1 MEGIKYLTEVVG
13 IGPSALEFKDEKLLV
28 LFGENS
34 PEELLEFSVAHRVE
48 AGLTGEVMA
57 GDVMVIDREEYAVT
71 AVGDVANKT
80 LEELGHV
87 TLRFDGAEEA
97 QLPGNIH
104 LFPDRFPDIKD
115 GARILIRR

>member
-13 IGPSALEFKDEKLLV
+13 IGPSALEFEGEKLLV

-34 PEELLEFSVAHRVE
+34 PEELLEFSVAHRVKE
-48 AGLTGEVMA
+48 GLSGEVMA
-57 GDVMVIDREEYAVT
+57 GDIMVIDRNEYTVT

-80 LEELGHV
+80 LGEIGHV
-87 TLRFDGAEEA
+87 SLRFDGAEGA
-97 QLPGNIH
+97 RLPGNIH

-115 GARILIRR
+115 GTRILIK